1 MNNAL
6 DYLNGHSEM
15 QSLMPTRTLPPPL
28 PQTPTSRTKRLSLTL
43 PLHHHHRTHNTI
55 NIPCNIVAIYD
66 HLKQRKQQGHT
77 RINTR
82 KEEQSIQDLKPKE
95 ARAAN
100 KNKNKSTFSDG
111 TPGPGCSTME
121 WLQRRWSG
129 LWWRDTGPMLF
140 HLGGFSASGRRGNT
154 GTRLCHYGVAPARV
168 VRTWCV
174 CWMEWCRLTT

>member
-6 DYLNGHSEM
+6 DHLNGHIEM
-15 QSLMPTRTLPPPL
+15 QSLMPTCTLPPPL

-55 NIPCNIVAIYD
+55 NIPCNILAIYD

-100 KNKNKSTFSDG
+100 KNKNNQLSQTKHRDLAV
-111 TPGPGCSTME
+111 P
-121 WLQRRWSG
+121 LWSG
-129 LWWRDTGPMLF
+129 YSAGGRDCTDRT
-140 HLGGFSASGRRGNT
+140 LGRCYST
-154 GTRLCHYGVAPARV
+154 
-168 VRTWCV
+168 
-174 CWMEWCRLTT
+174 